1 MKKKIIIILSVFVCL
16 LLILFALFH
25 TAPVRGWVLSYI
37 IKKIETSIGAGIS
50 IESLDYDLLHWKFTF
65 NKVSL
70 FKKEAPQFPPFLK
83 ADQVMINIPFPF
95 PTRASLNL
103 EQAEIL
109 QPEIRYMVQTD
120 GDNNFPFQGKGEPP
134 EALPPFFI
142 KRLEIKNAHVVYDN
156 SQEQVSADIPGI
168 DVALHGAPQGKHH
181 LEIVMQTSGSLRVKH
196 RTIPV
201 ENFSLLGT
209 LDHRKMVFRRCT
221 LWSGADDLEMHG
233 SLSMKNLAAP
243 DIDISLRGHFHTRE
257 ESFIPRVLT
266 VPGGSVD
273 GDLVFNASLHG
284 PLAAPRIQLNVE
296 TRNFLLAEPVSTSIT
311 GTVHLSL
318 YGYTLD
324 GLEGNGDF
332 LFTPPIQKPGAGKL
346 LKKGPPLAGSLKL
359 KTSPNGTASAQLQR
373 LRLPGVTVD
382 GSLKKKTT
390 GLEGDLRIDIPDIR
404 QNLHTLLAL
413 QPGPEAAEALQTA
426 LRNGISGNSL
436 IQAKLK
442 GPSDSPRVIVQIKSS
457 LRLEKLKELEVFNL
471 EGKISYHQG
480 ITRIDSFHLQQGQA
494 HLHISGQVPP
504 SSAKSPVSLH
514 LRGEAI
520 DPALIAA
527 FFDRRLPINA
537 RTSFAAGVQIH
548 RNTGPFIASVEQ
560 LEINTVNQVLK
571 TRSPFRVSMTPG
583 GISVDRLE
591 LTGPGTTLQVNGGIG
606 FNQKGSLTLSPLSF
620 DAGINCG
627 LFQAFLPSLSA
638 EGSLNINGQINGS
651 LSEPVVTAQL
661 QLTGGKVSLTPLPAP
676 LENIHLDISLS
687 GEPKKVDIH
696 QLAFEWNGCKVSL
709 TGQVLPTV
717 SLTLTVRDI
726 SSRIIAPYLP
736 EEWAENI
743 KGSMGLDFN
752 LLGDRPEV
760 DRLTGSGSIHGFQ
773 AGIDGFHFRQTE
785 PAILVL
791 ENEWLILDKFLLTG
805 PESSLEANGQLQ
817 LSSPF
822 SLQAALVGNIH
833 ARILSHFWEE
843 ALFSGSSRL
852 NLQVK
857 GDMENPELSGEIVF
871 QDFGMQLED
880 YNLYLTRLNGTIS
893 WEKGEFH
900 TPGPIKA
907 SLNGGP
913 LEIVGGPDWTFR
925 FQGAKLDY
933 PPGLMCEAAG
943 ILTLAPL
950 PLRYRLQGDI
960 VLSRGVYKQRFDLS
974 SQLYR
979 YFRHSGARLPDT
991 LDEESQ
997 DYVDFDINIRTEP
1010 SIQVD
1015 NNISKAEISAALKL
1029 TGTPMNP
1036 ILAGRAFIKE
1046 GSEIYLGKNTFYIDR
1061 GTVNFINPLQLEP
1074 ELDISART
1082 RAGDTDIRL
1091 RLDGTPTALS
1101 ASLSSTPPMPE
1112 TQIIELLVSGKPKPA
1127 EGTSTSLLSDTRARV
1142 VTYLGSTLA
1151 GKVERSVRKTL
1162 GLDMVRIDGSLVAS
1176 KENPG
1181 ARLTMGHHLTPNL
1194 EVILSQSLAQSQD
1207 RTWIVNYN
1215 PISSINLQGARKDD
1229 NAYSVG
1235 ALHEIQWGLKS
1246 KTRTRQKPPRPTP
1259 PPRIEK
1265 TIIKGDFKLPEQE
1278 IRKHLSLKKGK
1289 PFHFLQLQRDIRR
1302 IQNHFHRRQYL
1313 DVEINTQ
1320 EEEKGKKTTVF
1331 IEINA
1336 GNPVYFE
1343 FQGAEIPGRIRQK
1356 IKQAWIKGRF
1366 EARRIDNL
1374 LQQLYS
1380 YFFKNKYYRAAIR
1393 VDSITDGDDKKRVII
1408 HINKGPDFKE
1418 LEFQYRGNHSIPA
1431 RKITTLLKRP
1441 PVITWWLN
1449 QPQTA
1454 ARHLEGWYRQQ
1465 GFLLVKVGPPEIRW
1479 AESDRKV
1486 IIFVTIQEG
1495 PQFRVGN
1502 IEMQGNRFLDSPTLE
1517 NHLPFKKG
1525 DTYLIRQVNTSAL
1538 SIESLYAGKG
1548 FYNTHVVMKPNI
1560 RKADALV
1567 DLYFTIAEYPQF
1579 RIKEIRI
1586 LGNNVTRAAVIR
1598 RRFAFKTG
1606 DIVDLKT
1613 LNKSRKQ
1620 LYDTGAFQ
1628 WVNIEVKPVEKE
1640 PTGDPEQPCIIE
1652 VEVKELKPYRFRYG
1666 LQWDTETSLGLT
1678 GEFTHA
1684 NFTGRAQ
1691 LLGTSF
1697 RLNSMERD
1705 MRIFSRLPH
1714 FPGSKGT
1721 TELFLFANRIKQTL
1735 SAAAIERTGVTLQQ
1749 QWRLAQASLLSLSY
1763 TFEKYL
1769 SETRLHLGH
1778 LTASFTYDTRDN
1790 FLEASRGVSLSQGFQ
1805 YAGKWLGSHVNYF
1818 RYLGQFNIYKRITS
1832 GLVWASSFHLGL
1844 GAALGQ
1850 ALLPGSERFFAGGG
1864 TTLRGFKYNRLGPL
1878 DPISYEPVGGE
1889 AMLLLREE
1897 LRWKLLPRLGVVFF
1911 LDMGNVYPNISDFNP
1926 LDLRKAAGIGLR
1938 FLISGLV
1945 LRVDWG
1951 FKLDR
1956 QPGESLSEFFFSIGH
1971 SF

>member
-25 TAPVRGWVLSYI
+25 TPPVRGWVLSYI
-37 IKKIETSIGAGIS
+37 IKQIETSTGAGIS
-50 IESLDYDLLHWKFTF
+50 IESLDYDLLHWAFTF

-70 FKKEAPQFPPFLK
+70 FKKDAPQFPTFLK
-83 ADQVMINIPFPF
+83 ADQVMIDIPFPF
-95 PTRASLNL
+95 PARASLNL
-103 EQAEIL
+103 EQAKIL

-120 GDNNFPFQGKGEPP
+120 GNDNFPFQGKGEPS

-142 KRLEIKNAHVVYDN
+142 KHLEIKNARVVYDN
-156 SQEQVSADIPGI
+156 SREQVSADIPGI
-168 DVALHGAPQGKHH
+168 DITLHGAPQEKHH
-181 LEIVMQTSGSLRVKH
+181 LSLVMQTSGSLRVKH

-201 ENFSLLGT
+201 ENFSLLGI

-221 LWSGADDLEMHG
+221 LWSGADSLEMEG
-233 SLSMKNLAAP
+233 TLGMKNLSAP
-243 DIDISLRGHFHTRE
+243 DLDISLRGRFYTHKDGL
-257 ESFIPRVLT
+257 IPLIFP

-273 GDLVFNASLHG
+273 GGLVFNASLRG

-296 TRNFLLAEPVSTSIT
+296 TRNFLIADPVSTSIT
-311 GTVHLSL
+311 GTAHLFL
-318 YGYTLD
+318 NGYTLD

-332 LFTPPIQKPGAGKL
+332 LFTPPVQKTGAGKL

-359 KTSPNGTASAQLQR
+359 KTSPNGTTSVKLQR

-382 GSLKKKTT
+382 GLLKKKAT
-390 GLEGDLRIDIPDIR
+390 GLEGDVRIDIPDIR
-404 QNLHTLLAL
+404 QSLHTLLAL
-413 QPGPEAAEALQTA
+413 QPGPEAAEVLRTA
-426 LRNGISGNSL
+426 LGNGISGNSL
-436 IQAKLK
+436 IQARLK
-442 GPSDSPRVIVQIKSS
+442 GPSDSPRVSVQIKSS
-457 LRLEKLKELEVFNL
+457 FRLEKLKEFEIFHL
-471 EGKISYHQG
+471 EGNISYHQG
-480 ITRIDSFHLQQGQA
+480 ITWIDSFHLQQGQA
-494 HLHISGQVPP
+494 HLQLSGQVPP
-504 SSAKSPVSLH
+504 SSAQSPVSLH
-514 LRGEAI
+514 LQGEAI
-520 DPALIAA
+520 DPAPIAS
-527 FFDRRLPINA
+527 FFDRRLPLNA
-537 RTSFAAGVQIH
+537 RFSFAADVQIL
-548 RNTGPFIASVEQ
+548 RSTGTFEASVEQ
-560 LEINTVNQVLK
+560 LEINAVNQVLK
-571 TRSPFRVSMTPG
+571 NRSPFRVSMTPG

-591 LTGPGTTLQVNGGIG
+591 LTGPGTALQVNGGIG
-606 FNQKGSLTLSPLSF
+606 FNQKGSRTLSPLSI

-638 EGSLNINGQINGS
+638 EGRLNINGQINGS
-651 LSEPVVTAQL
+651 LSEPIVTAQL
-661 QLTGGKVSLTPLPAP
+661 QLTGGKVSLTSLPAP
-676 LENIHLDISLS
+676 LENIHFDISLS
-687 GEPKKVDIH
+687 GVPNKVDIH
-696 QLAFEWNGCKVSL
+696 QLAFEWNGCKVSV
-709 TGQVLPTV
+709 TGQVLPTLF
-717 SLTLTVRDI
+717 LTLTIRDI

-736 EEWAENI
+736 EEWADTME
-743 KGSMGLDFN
+743 GSMDIDFN

-760 DRLTGSGSIHGFQ
+760 NRLTGSGSIHGFNV
-773 AGIDGFHFRQTE
+773 GIDGFHFRQTE
-785 PAILVL
+785 PASLVL
-791 ENEWLILDKFLLTG
+791 EKGWLSMDKLLLTG
-805 PESSLEANGQLQ
+805 PESSLEANGRLQ
-817 LSSPF
+817 LSSPY

-833 ARILSHFWEE
+833 ARILNHFWEE
-843 ALFSGSSRL
+843 ALFSGSSL
-852 NLQVK
+852 FNLQVK
-857 GDMENPELSGEIVF
+857 GDMENPELSGKIAF

-880 YNLYLTRLNGTIS
+880 YNLYLTRLNGIIS

-900 TPGPIKA
+900 TQGPIKA

-913 LEIVGGPDWTFR
+913 LEIVGGPGWTFR
-925 FQGAKLDY
+925 FQGARLDY
-933 PPGLMCEAAG
+933 PPGLICEAAG
-943 ILTLAPL
+943 TLILTPL

-974 SQLYR
+974 SRLYR
-979 YFRHSGARLPDT
+979 YFSHSGARSADDF
-991 LDEESQ
+991 DEESR

-1015 NNISKAEISAALKL
+1015 NNISKGEISAALKL

-1046 GSEIYLGKNTFYIDR
+1046 GSEIYLGKHTFYIDR

-1082 RAGDTDIRL
+1082 RVGDTDIRL
-1091 RLDGTPTALS
+1091 RLDGKPEALS

-1112 TQIIELLVSGKPKPA
+1112 TQIIELLVSGKPRPA

-1181 ARLTMGHHLTPNL
+1181 ARLTMGHHLAPNL
-1194 EVILSQSLAQSQD
+1194 EMIVSQSLAQSQD

-1215 PISSINLQGARKDD
+1215 PISGINLQGARKDD
-1229 NAYSVG
+1229 NAYSLG
-1235 ALHEIQWGLKS
+1235 ALHEIRWGLKS

-1259 PPRIEK
+1259 LPRVEK
-1265 TIIKGDFKLPEQE
+1265 IVIKGDFKLPEQE
-1278 IRKHLSLKKGK
+1278 IRKHLGLKKGK

-1313 DVEINTQ
+1313 DVEINTR

-1343 FQGAEIPGRIRQK
+1343 FHGAEIPGRIRQK
-1356 IKQAWIKGRF
+1356 IKQAWIKGQF

-1374 LQQLYS
+1374 LRQLYS
-1380 YFFKNKYYRAAIR
+1380 YLFKNKYYRAAIR
-1393 VDSITDGDDKKRVII
+1393 VDSITDKDDKKRVII
-1408 HINKGPDFKE
+1408 HIDKGPGFKE
-1418 LEFQYRGNHSIPA
+1418 LEFQYRGNRSFPA
-1431 RKITTLLKRP
+1431 RKIASLLKRP
-1441 PVITWWLN
+1441 PVISWWLN

-1454 ARHLEGWYRQQ
+1454 VRHLEGWYRQQ
-1465 GFLLVKVGPPEIRW
+1465 GFLSVKVGPPEIRW

-1486 IIFVTIQEG
+1486 TIFVTIQEG

-1502 IEMQGNRFLDSPTLE
+1502 IKMQGNRFLDSPTLE

-1525 DTYLIRQVNTSAL
+1525 DPYLIRQVNTSAL

-1548 FYNTHVVMKPNI
+1548 FYNTRVVMKPVI

-1567 DLYFTIAEYPQF
+1567 DLHFSIAEYPRF
-1579 RIKEIRI
+1579 RVKEIRI
-1586 LGNNVTRAAVIR
+1586 LGNNITRPAVIR
-1598 RRFAFKTG
+1598 RRLAFKTG
-1606 DIVDLKT
+1606 DIVDLKAI
-1613 LNKSRKQ
+1613 NKTRKQ
-1620 LYDTGAFQ
+1620 LYDTGAFR
-1628 WVNIEVKPVEKE
+1628 WVNIEMKPVEKE
-1640 PTGDPEQPCIIE
+1640 PTGEPEQPCIIE

-1697 RLNSMERD
+1697 RLNSMEQD
-1705 MRIFSRLPH
+1705 MRIFSRFPH

-1721 TELFLFANRIKQTL
+1721 TELFLFASRIKQTP
-1735 SAAAIERTGVTLQQ
+1735 SAAAIERTGITLQQ
-1749 QWRLAQASLLSLSY
+1749 QWRLTRASLLSLSY
-1763 TFEKYL
+1763 TFEKYR
-1769 SETRLHLGH
+1769 SETPLHLGY
-1778 LTASFTYDTRDN
+1778 LTASFTYDTRDHL
-1790 FLEASRGVSLSQGFQ
+1790 LEASRGVSLSQGFQ

-1818 RYLGQFNIYKRITS
+1818 RYMGQFNIYNRITS

-1878 DPISYEPVGGE
+1878 DPISHEPIGGE
-1889 AMLLLREE
+1889 ALLLLREE

-1938 FLISGLV
+1938 FFISGLV
-1945 LRVDWG
+1945 LRMDWG
-1951 FKLDR
+1951 IKLDR